1 MINGSSLKNTRASNI
16 MRYATIAIL
25 LLATL
30 CSASALA
37 EENNSRNM
45 EALLAHSLQDIGNN
59 KLDVALN
66 EVDSLLKANPNF
78 KLAQLVK
85 GDLLLARSQPLN
97 NFGNA
102 PNAPRDRMED
112 LRDEARARLQRVSQQ
127 QPFNTMPKYLW
138 QLDADQHFAIVV
150 DTSKST
156 LYLFENVNG
165 EPHYVSDFY
174 ISVGKK
180 GADKVSEGDQRTPLG
195 VYFINSKLTK
205 DKLTDFYGSVAY
217 PLSYPNEWDKRLGR
231 DGHGIWLHGTPSD
244 TYSRPPRASNGCVV
258 LANEDLL
265 QIGKHVEIGHTPVVI
280 TSQMDWADDSDRA
293 DRSAL
298 LGEIE
303 KWRSDWASRN
313 TDAYLTHYAK
323 DFSTGS
329 VNFAAFSDQKRL
341 VNSGK
346 TWIKVSISKLSAFPY
361 PSQPG
366 LVVVNFEQDYDSNNL
381 SNRMIKRQYWMKRN
395 DKWQIVYEGS
405 A

>member
-1 MINGSSLKNTRASNI
+1 MRIATSSI
-16 MRYATIAIL
+16 F
-25 LLATL
+25 LLAIF
-30 CSASALA
+30 CASPVGAG
-37 EENNSRNM
+37 ENDSRNM
-45 EALLAHSLQDIGNN
+45 EALLAHSLQAIGNN

-85 GDLLLARSQPLN
+85 GDLLLARSQPLSD
-97 NFGNA
+97 FGNA
-102 PNAPRDRMED
+102 PNAPKDRMED
-112 LRDEARARLQRVSQQ
+112 LRDEARARLQRVQQ
-127 QPFNTMPKYLW
+127 LQPFNTVPKFLW
-138 QLDADQHFAIVV
+138 QLDAEQQYAIVV

-156 LYLFENVNG
+156 LYLYENVNG
-165 EPHYVSDFY
+165 APHYVADFY

-195 VYFINSKLTK
+195 VYYINAKLPK
-205 DKLTDFYGSVAY
+205 EKLTDFYGSVAY

-258 LANEDLL
+258 LSNNDLL
-265 QIGKHVEIGHTPVVI
+265 QLGKHVQVGHTPVII
-280 TSQMDWADDSDRA
+280 TSQMDWSDDNDRA
-293 DRSAL
+293 DKNAL

-303 KWRSDWASRN
+303 KWRNDWASRN
-313 TDAYLTHYAK
+313 TDAYLSHYAE
-323 DFSTGS
+323 DFSSGS
-329 VNFAAFSDQKRL
+329 MKLTAFSEQKRL

-346 TWIKVSISKLSAFPY
+346 TWIKVSISKMSVFPY